1 MTSVIN
7 HLFIKGAGDRLRRE
21 AERVQLVLGIDT
33 VGGGW
38 NAVMTLARAL
48 AMRGFD
54 VTLAMLGPEPD
65 QRQTAE
71 ITEAPNLRAMPAHAV
86 AARLA
91 DSFGEL
97 QAAGQA
103 VARLANVLAVDLVVL
118 HHPALAAF
126 GPFQAPV
133 VVSPDGR
140 DIIVASRAR
149 QAPGHEWRARL
160 LRSGYQTATGVVAPS
175 HADAGDIMDAH
186 RLRRPPR
193 VIRRTYAPWVADRPA
208 VDLTSYAIA
217 AHQTADGRE
226 NLTTLNEAAFLCPH
240 PVMLAGASAGKVADS
255 GHLWAL
261 GALTPGQIQRWL
273 AGAQAFVSAAAGD
286 SDGEMT
292 WRAAEAGCAMV
303 LADAPDYRELWDG
316 AAAFTPEGDAVGL
329 ARTLTALMADSGRRK
344 QLADAART
352 IARTWTVDKAAAS
365 WGELL
370 TDIVATTPRSSVA

>member
-7 HLFIKGAGDRLRRE
+7 YLLTMGAGDKPRRE
-21 AERVQLVLGIDT
+21 AGRVQLVLGIDT
-33 VGGGW
+33 IGGGW
-38 NAVMTLARAL
+38 NAVMTIARGL

-65 QRQTAE
+65 PRQAAE
-71 ITEAPNLRAMPAHAV
+71 IAEAPNLRAMPAHTV
-86 AARLA
+86 AARQA
-91 DSFGEL
+91 DSFGDL

-140 DIIVASRAR
+140 DIIVASRTR

-193 VIRRTYAPWVADRPA
+193 VIRRTYTPFAADRPA
-208 VDLTSYAIA
+208 VDLTSYVIA
-217 AHQTADGRE
+217 AHQTVDGRE
-226 NLTTLNEAAFLCPH
+226 NLATLNEAAFLCPH
-240 PVMLAGASAGKVADS
+240 PVMLAGASAGKLADA

-261 GALTPGQIQRWL
+261 GALSPGQIQRWL
-273 AGAQAFVSAAAGD
+273 EGALAFVSAAAGD
-286 SDGEMT
+286 TDGEMT

-303 LADAPDYRELWDG
+303 LADAPDYRELWG
-316 AAAFTPEGDAVGL
+316 EAAIFAPADDPIAL
-329 ARTLTALMADSGRRK
+329 ARALTTLMTDGGQRR
-344 QLADAART
+344 QLANAART
-352 IARTWTVDKAAAS
+352 TARAWTVDKAAAS